1 MPVRLRRIQCGAPPF
16 GGRQVP
22 FGIVR
27 VGGVSAII
35 PAVLAGGVF
44 RLRLVGPEGRFRVLF
59 FYDKQFPTRLLQ
71 RHFAAP
77 HQFPPA
83 SYHDQHVSGL
93 ICPPFADHI

>member
-35 PAVLAGGVF
+35 PADISRRVF
-44 RLRLVGPEGRFRVLF
+44 RLRLVGPEGRPLCGTATVPSSFI
-59 FYDKQFPTRLLQ
+59 
-71 RHFAAP
+71 
-77 HQFPPA
+77 
-83 SYHDQHVSGL
+83 S
-93 ICPPFADHI
+93 